1 MCVPL
6 GFSDKPTSCFTINK
20 HQKMKKILFCACALL
35 LSAAAYADGTKT
47 CRVKGTDGSVEVS
60 VTVDDAETGTC
71 TLYFSNDTDKNVNVR
86 YEVTCNNGP
95 TIPGAQL
102 VYANSQGYKNIS
114 FRKKVIVS
122 QVYVSTLTGE
132 KCE

>member
-1 MCVPL
+1 
-6 GFSDKPTSCFTINK
+6 
-20 HQKMKKILFCACALL
+20 MKKILFCACVLF
-35 LSAAAYADGTKT
+35 LSAAAYADGAKT

-60 VTVDDAETGTC
+60 VNVTDEESGTC

-86 YEVTCNNGP
+86 YEVTCSDGP

-114 FRKKVIVS
+114 FRKKVTVRNVTVS
-122 QVYVSTLTGE
+122 SLTGE
-132 KCE
+132 KCN